1 IVTLH
6 IIPNQVLYTSLVN
19 HNERFNTQFNS
30 GAVVFRKN
38 FNREAVYVTGQL
50 KGGRTVTAKLN
61 PANITVMNGV
71 VHQIDNIL
79 GFVYKT
85 AIEEISIDPLT

>member
-1 IVTLH
+1 
-6 IIPNQVLYTSLVN
+6 
-19 HNERFNTQFNS
+19 
-30 GAVVFRKN
+30 
-38 FNREAVYVTGQL
+38 YVSGQL